1 MKPHLRTLPVKL
13 DPHEVAQRADE
24 LARELHDQAVA
35 EETAAAT
42 TKKLAK
48 DLEER
53 ANRISRLGRIVHTRR
68 EDRQIDC
75 HEEHSALDGTARTVR
90 DDTGE
95 IVDTRP
101 LTQEELREARQEAL
115 PGFRVGSV
123 TPPGSAAEAVVDHI
137 ERARE
142 KRKAKAKPPEGTP

>member
-24 LARELHDQAVA
+24 LAREQHDQTVA
-35 EETAAAT
+35 EEAAQST
-42 TKKLAK
+42 KKKLAK

-75 HEEHSALDGTARTVR
+75 HEEHSALDGTARTIR
-90 DDTGE
+90 DDTQE
-95 IVDTRP
+95 VVDTRP
-101 LTQEELREARQEAL
+101 LTQEELRDARQEAL
-115 PGFRVGSV
+115 PGFRVGSSAE
-123 TPPGSAAEAVVDHI
+123 PRSAAEAVVGHI
-137 ERARE
+137 EQARQ
-142 KRKAKAKPPEGTP
+142 KRKAKTPPEGGA

>member
-1 MKPHLRTLPVKL
+1 VKPHLRTLPVKL

-35 EETAAAT
+35 EEAAQST
-42 TKKLAK
+42 KKKLAK

-75 HEEHSALDGTARTVR
+75 HEEHSALDGTARTIR
-90 DDTGE
+90 DDTQE
-95 IVDTRP
+95 VVDTRP
-101 LTQEELREARQEAL
+101 LTQEELRDARQEAL
-115 PGFRVGSV
+115 PGFRVGSSAE
-123 TPPGSAAEAVVDHI
+123 PRSAAEAVVGHI
-137 ERARE
+137 EQTRQ
-142 KRKAKAKPPEGTP
+142 KRKAKAPPEGT

>member
-35 EETAAAT
+35 EEAAQS
-42 TKKLAK
+42 TKKKIAK

-75 HEEHSALDGTARTVR
+75 HEEHSALDGTARTIR
-90 DDTGE
+90 DDTQE
-95 IVDTRP
+95 VVDTRP
-101 LTQEELREARQEAL
+101 LTQEELRDARQEAL

-123 TPPGSAAEAVVDHI
+123 TVLEDRRGSITGAELK
-137 ERARE
+137 ETRQ
-142 KRKAKAKPPEGTP
+142 KRKAKTPPEAP

>member
-13 DPHEVAQRADE
+13 DPHEVAQRAAE

-35 EETAAAT
+35 EEAAAAT
-42 TKKLAK
+42 KKHLAK
-48 DLEER
+48 DLEAR
-53 ANRISRLGRIVHTRR
+53 ALRISRLGRVVHTRR

-101 LTQEELREARQEAL
+101 LTQEELRDARQEAL

-123 TPPGSAAEAVVDHI
+123 TVSGPPAEEPTHI
-137 ERARE
+137 EKARE
-142 KRKAKAKPPEGTP
+142 KRKAKATPPEGTP

>member
-35 EETAAAT
+35 EEAAQST
-42 TKKLAK
+42 KKKLAK

-53 ANRISRLGRIVHTRR
+53 AGRISRLGRIVHTRR

-75 HEEHSALDGTARTVR
+75 HEEHSALDGTARTIR
-90 DDTGE
+90 DDTQE
-95 IVDTRP
+95 VVDTRP
-101 LTQEELREARQEAL
+101 LTQEELRDARQEAL
-115 PGFRVGSV
+115 PGFRVSSSAE
-123 TPPGSAAEAVVDHI
+123 PRSAAEAVVGHI
-137 ERARE
+137 EQARQ
-142 KRKAKAKPPEGTP
+142 KRKAKPPEGGA

>member
-35 EETAAAT
+35 EEEAQS
-42 TKKLAK
+42 TKRKLAK

-75 HEEHSALDGTARTVR
+75 HEEHSALDGTARTIR
-90 DDTGE
+90 DDTSE
-95 IVDTRP
+95 VVDTRP
-101 LTQEELREARQEAL
+101 LTQEELRDARQEAL
-115 PGFRVGSV
+115 PGFRVGSSAE
-123 TPPGSAAEAVVDHI
+123 PRSAAEAVVGHI
-137 ERARE
+137 EQARQ
-142 KRKAKAKPPEGTP
+142 KRKAKAPPEGA

>member
-13 DPHEVAQRADE
+13 APDEVAQRAEE
-24 LARELHDQAVA
+24 LARELHDQAIA
-35 EETAAAT
+35 EEAAAAT
-42 TKKLAK
+42 KKKLAK

-53 ANRISRLGRIVHTRR
+53 AGRISRLGRIVHTRR

-95 IVDTRP
+95 VVDTRP
-101 LTQEELREARQEAL
+101 LTQEELRDARQEAL
-115 PGFRVGSV
+115 PGFRVGS
-123 TPPGSAAEAVVDHI
+123 TPRSAAEAVVEHI
-137 ERARE
+137 ETARS
-142 KRKAKAKPPEGTP
+142 KRKAKTPPEGA